1 MVNIEFAQPLYLIL
15 LFILPILAY
24 WYAKKG
30 VQKEA
35 TVRFSNLDLIP
46 SDVLRIGRN
55 KNRILIGSKLSIMLL
70 IVLALARPRLAD
82 TVQETNTEIIDILLV
97 IDQSSSMLAQDF
109 KPNRLEAAKEVA
121 KTFIKAREGDR
132 LGLIVFAG
140 ESYIQCPLTRDI
152 DVLLKFTDQIDII
165 DREHDGTAIG
175 MAIANAINRLRD
187 SKAESKTI
195 ILLSDGSNNQGELDP
210 ITAADLAAKFD
221 IKIYTVAAGTHGLAP
236 YPVTD
241 AWGRKVIQKV
251 QVEVDEETLQEIAEI
266 TGGRFFRA
274 TDNESLQKV
283 YTEIDA
289 LERTEIEV
297 TEYQNYT
304 ELYSYFTIPAALASL
319 LLIFLTRGI
328 FHKLF

>member
-1 MVNIEFAQPLYLIL
+1 MEFGQPYYLFL
-15 LFILPILAY
+15 LLLLPILIL
-24 WYAKKG
+24 WYFKQG
-30 VQKEA
+30 QNQEA
-35 TVRFSNLDLIP
+35 TIRYSNIDLIP
-46 SDVLRIGRN
+46 KSVIRSGRMKNLVFIIGR
-55 KNRILIGSKLSIMLL
+55 IVIMLL
-70 IVLALARPRLAD
+70 IILALARPRLAD
-82 TVQETNTEIIDILLV
+82 TVRETKTEIIDILLV

-121 KTFIKAREGDR
+121 KTFIKDREGDR

-152 DVLLKFTDQIDII
+152 DVLLEFTDEIKII

-175 MAIANAINRLRD
+175 MAIANSINRLRE
-187 SKAESKTI
+187 SEAKSKTI

-241 AWGRKVIQKV
+241 AWGRQVIQKV
-251 QVEVDEETLQEIAEI
+251 QVDVDEESLKEIAKI
-266 TGGRFFRA
+266 TGGQFFRA
-274 TDNESLQKV
+274 TDNKSLQKV
-283 YTEIDA
+283 YQEIDT

-304 ELYSYFTIPAALASL
+304 ELYSWFTIPAAFAAIFF
-319 LLIFLTRGI
+319 IFLSRGI